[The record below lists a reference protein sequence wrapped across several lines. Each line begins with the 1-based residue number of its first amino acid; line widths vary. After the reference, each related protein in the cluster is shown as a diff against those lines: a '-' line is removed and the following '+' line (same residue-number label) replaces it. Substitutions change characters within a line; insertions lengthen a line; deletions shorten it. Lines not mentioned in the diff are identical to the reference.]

1 MSQGFVRFRGV
12 LARIAAEIEA
22 QRAMLDTRAGRVV
35 AGALAALA
43 LLTVVAMAVLWPG
56 DRALLPGGNLVI
68 SRGIVPAQVTAVTAM
83 TCPVETRPGC
93 ARVDLRLLGGVDE
106 GRASW
111 LVLPGDE
118 ATPRLSP
125 GDRIRVV
132 ASEQVFGGLPLKPA
146 EADPT
151 QAPYGFVDFER
162 RTPLLWLALSFFA
175 VVAILG
181 RRVGVLSLLGVVVG
195 LILVTV
201 FVIPAI
207 LSGESPFAVALV
219 GSFAAMFATIV
230 LVYGI
235 GAKSLAALLGTAA
248 SLLLIAILAT
258 VFTAAAHITGRAS
271 EDATLLQSLGQGR
284 ISLGGLV
291 LAGILIAAL
300 GVLNDV
306 TISQASTVLALRR
319 ANPRQRFTDL
329 YRAGAVVGRDHLG
342 ATVNTLVFAY
352 AGASLPLLL
361 IFSSQGIGFS
371 DAINREVVA
380 TELVATLVGSI
391 GLAAA
396 VPLTTATAAL
406 LATRLPT
413 ALLPQHDHAHHH

>member
-1 MSQGFVRFRGV
+1 LRGV
-12 LARIAAEIEA
+12 LARIAAEMET
-22 QRAMLDTRAGRVV
+22 QRAMLETRAGRTV

-43 LLTVVAMAVLWPG
+43 LLTVVGMAVLWPG
-56 DRALLPGGNLVI
+56 DRPIVPGGNLVI
-68 SRGIVPAQVTAVTAM
+68 SRGIVPAEVTAVTAM

-93 ARVDLRLLGGVDE
+93 ARVDLRLLGGPDE
-106 GRASW
+106 GKASS

-118 ATPRLSP
+118 AAPRLSP

-132 ASEQVFGGLPLKPA
+132 PSAQVFGDVPQEPTAL
-146 EADPT
+146 DPT

-175 VVAILG
+175 LVAVLG

-195 LILVTV
+195 LLLVTL

-207 LSGESPFAVALV
+207 LSGEPPFAVALV

-248 SLLLIAILAT
+248 SLVLIAVLAT

-319 ANPRQRFTDL
+319 ANPMQHFAEL
-329 YRAGAVVGRDHLG
+329 YRAGAAVGRDHLG

-361 IFSSQGIGFS
+361 IFSSQGIGFA
-371 DAINREVVA
+371 DAVNREIVA
-380 TELVATLVGSI
+380 TEIVATLVGSI

-396 VPLTTATAAL
+396 VPLTTGTAAL
-406 LATRLPT
+406 LAIRLPT
-413 ALLPQHDHAHHH
+413 ALLPEHDHAHTH

>member
-1 MSQGFVRFRGV
+1 V
-12 LARIAAEIEA
+12 LGGIGAEIDR
-22 QRAMLDTRAGRVV
+22 QRAMLDTRAGRLV

-43 LLTVVAMAVLWPG
+43 LATVVAMVVLWPG
-56 DRALLPGGNLVI
+56 ERATLPGGEFVI
-68 SRGIVPAQVTAVTAM
+68 SRGIVPAKVTAVAAM

-93 ARVDLRLLGGVDE
+93 ARVTLRLLGGPDT
-106 GRASW
+106 GQTSW

-118 ATPRLSP
+118 AAPRLSV
-125 GDRIRVV
+125 GDRIRV
-132 ASEQVFGGLPLKPA
+132 APSDFGGGQVAPVTS
-146 EADPT
+146 DPT

-162 RTPLLWLALSFFA
+162 RMPLLWLALSFVA
-175 VVAILG
+175 VVAVLG
-181 RRVGVLSLLGVVVG
+181 RRVGVLSLLAVVVG
-195 LILVTV
+195 LIVVTV

-207 LSGESPFAVALV
+207 LAGESPFAVALV

-319 ANPRQRFTDL
+319 ANPMQRFADL
-329 YRAGAVVGRDHLG
+329 YRAGAEVGRDHLG

-361 IFSSQGIGFS
+361 IFSSQDIGFG
-371 DAINREVVA
+371 DAVNREIVA

-413 ALLPQHDHAHHH
+413 ALLPAHDNHHHH

>member
-1 MSQGFVRFRGV
+1 MRGV
-12 LARIAAEIEA
+12 LARIAAEMET
-22 QRAMLDTRAGRVV
+22 QRAMLETRAGRTV

-43 LLTVVAMAVLWPG
+43 LLTVVGMAVLWPG
-56 DRALLPGGNLVI
+56 DRPIVPGGNLVI
-68 SRGIVPAQVTAVTAM
+68 SRGIVPAEVTAVTAM

-93 ARVDLRLLGGVDE
+93 ARVDLRLLGGPDE
-106 GRASW
+106 GKASS

-118 ATPRLSP
+118 AAPRLSP

-132 ASEQVFGGLPLKPA
+132 PSAQVFGDVPQEPTAL
-146 EADPT
+146 DPT

-175 VVAILG
+175 LVAVLG

-195 LILVTV
+195 LLLVTL

-207 LSGESPFAVALV
+207 LSGEPPFAVALV

-248 SLLLIAILAT
+248 SLVLIAVLAT

-319 ANPRQRFTDL
+319 ANPMQHFAEL
-329 YRAGAVVGRDHLG
+329 YRAGAAVGRDHLG

-361 IFSSQGIGFS
+361 IFSSQGIGFA
-371 DAINREVVA
+371 DAVNREIVA
-380 TELVATLVGSI
+380 TEIVATLVGSI

-396 VPLTTATAAL
+396 VPLTTGTAAL
-406 LATRLPT
+406 LAIRLPT
-413 ALLPQHDHAHHH
+413 ALLPDHDHAHTH

>member
-1 MSQGFVRFRGV
+1 MRGV
-12 LARIAAEIEA
+12 LARIAAEMET
-22 QRAMLDTRAGRVV
+22 QRAMLETRAGRTV

-43 LLTVVAMAVLWPG
+43 LLTVVGMAVLWPG
-56 DRALLPGGNLVI
+56 DRPIVPGGNLVI
-68 SRGIVPAQVTAVTAM
+68 SRGIVPAEVTAVTAM

-93 ARVDLRLLGGVDE
+93 ARVDLRLLGGPDE
-106 GRASW
+106 GKASS

-118 ATPRLSP
+118 AAPRLSP

-132 ASEQVFGGLPLKPA
+132 PSAQVFGDVPQEPTAL
-146 EADPT
+146 DPT

-175 VVAILG
+175 LVAVLG

-195 LILVTV
+195 LLLVTL

-207 LSGESPFAVALV
+207 LSGEPPFAVALV

-248 SLLLIAILAT
+248 SLVLIAVLAT

-319 ANPRQRFTDL
+319 ANPMQHFAEL
-329 YRAGAVVGRDHLG
+329 YRAGAAVGRDHLG

-361 IFSSQGIGFS
+361 IFSSQGIGFA
-371 DAINREVVA
+371 DAVNREIVA
-380 TELVATLVGSI
+380 TEIVATLVGSI

-396 VPLTTATAAL
+396 VPLTTGTAAL
-406 LATRLPT
+406 LAIRLPT
-413 ALLPQHDHAHHH
+413 ALLPEHDHAHTH

>member
-1 MSQGFVRFRGV
+1 MSQGSARLHGV
-12 LARIAAEIEA
+12 LARIAAEIHT
-22 QRAMLDTRAGRVV
+22 QRAMLDTRAGRLV

-43 LLTVVAMAVLWPG
+43 LLTVVSMAMLWPG
-56 DRALLPGGNLVI
+56 DRSMLPGGNLVI

-83 TCPVETRPGC
+83 TCSVETRPGC
-93 ARVDLRLLGGVDE
+93 ARVNLRLLGGPDK
-106 GRASW
+106 GKTSS

-118 ATPRLSP
+118 AAPRLSA

-132 ASEQVFGGLPLKPA
+132 PSEQGFGDVPA
-146 EADPT
+146 TDPT

-181 RRVGVLSLLGVVVG
+181 RRVGVLSLVGVVVG
-195 LILVTV
+195 LILVTA

-207 LSGESPFAVALV
+207 LSGKSPFAVALV

-319 ANPRQRFTDL
+319 ANPRQRFAEL
-329 YRAGAVVGRDHLG
+329 YRAGAQVGRDHLG

-361 IFSSQGIGFS
+361 IFSSQGVGFS
-371 DAINREVVA
+371 DAINRDVVA

-413 ALLPQHDHAHHH
+413 ALLPEHDHTHHH

>member
-1 MSQGFVRFRGV
+1 LRGV
-12 LARIAAEIEA
+12 LARIAAEMET
-22 QRAMLDTRAGRVV
+22 QRAMLETRAGRTV

-43 LLTVVAMAVLWPG
+43 LLTVVGMAVLWPG
-56 DRALLPGGNLVI
+56 DRPIVPGGNLVI
-68 SRGIVPAQVTAVTAM
+68 SRGIVPAEVTAVTAM

-93 ARVDLRLLGGVDE
+93 ARVDLRLLGGPDE
-106 GRASW
+106 GKASS

-118 ATPRLSP
+118 AAPRLSP

-132 ASEQVFGGLPLKPA
+132 PSAQVFGDVPQEPTAL
-146 EADPT
+146 DPT

-175 VVAILG
+175 LVAVLG

-195 LILVTV
+195 LLLVTL

-207 LSGESPFAVALV
+207 LSGEPPFAVALV

-248 SLLLIAILAT
+248 SLVLIAVLAT

-319 ANPRQRFTDL
+319 ANPMQHFAEL
-329 YRAGAVVGRDHLG
+329 YRAGAAVGRDHLG

-361 IFSSQGIGFS
+361 IFSSQGIGFA
-371 DAINREVVA
+371 DAVNREIVA
-380 TELVATLVGSI
+380 TEIVATLVGSI

-396 VPLTTATAAL
+396 VPLTTGTAAL
-406 LATRLPT
+406 LAIRLPT
-413 ALLPQHDHAHHH
+413 ALLPDHDHAHTH

>member
-1 MSQGFVRFRGV
+1 M
-12 LARIAAEIEA
+12 ET
-22 QRAMLDTRAGRVV
+22 QREMLGTRAGRAV

-43 LLTVVAMAVLWPG
+43 LLTAVGMAVLWPSH
-56 DRALLPGGNLVI
+56 RPMLPGGTVVI
-68 SRGIVPAQVTAVTAM
+68 SRGIVAAQVTGVTAM

-93 ARVDLRLLGGVDE
+93 VRVSLRLLGDPQKGKA
-106 GRASW
+106 GS

-118 ATPRLSP
+118 AAPRLSP
-125 GDRIRVV
+125 GDRIRV
-132 ASEQVFGGLPLKPA
+132 APA
-146 EADPT
+146 EQDYGGAPLEPTAVDPT

-175 VVAILG
+175 FVAILG
-181 RRVGVLSLLGVVVG
+181 RRVGVLSLLGVIVG

-207 LSGESPFAVALV
+207 LAGESPFAVALV

-319 ANPRQRFTDL
+319 ANPMQRFAEL
-329 YRAGAVVGRDHLG
+329 YRAGAEVGRDHLG

-380 TELVATLVGSI
+380 TEIVATLVGSI

-406 LATRLPT
+406 LAARLPT
-413 ALLPQHDHAHHH
+413 ALLPDHDHAHHH